1 MPYIDDSTEYQFVK
15 FKDGKEVIITEYTN
29 EERQAFT
36 SKSLYPRLKNEPT
49 TSRYA
54 RGEADASAKTD
65 TEGIIASKNKNLT
78 KGKITSQ
85 FVPTENLTKN
95 VPSKLN
101 EKHNI
106 ERKIIHLLSW
116 ELLYTT

>member
-1 MPYIDDSTEYQFVK
+1 MINTK
-15 FKDGKEVIITEYTN
+15 KENPVIMKNNIN
-29 EERQAFT
+29 I
-36 SKSLYPRLKNEPT
+36 KIPLKESFANACTLINTP
-49 TSRYA
+49 
-54 RGEADASAKTD
+54 D
-65 TEGIIASKNKNLT
+65 
-78 KGKITSQ
+78 
-85 FVPTENLTKN
+85 LTKN